1 MSVSFLQLAPMGI
14 RPHAGLRLI
23 RIEEISDLAGRPIV
37 SFQLP
42 TSQGE
47 KELLIF
53 DSSTLLG
60 LVMIEKMEELCRTT
74 FVIVSDF
81 LSHFSLSHVVGE

>member
-1 MSVSFLQLAPMGI
+1 LIL
-14 RPHAGLRLI
+14 AGL
-23 RIEEISDLAGRPIV
+23 PIV
-37 SFQLP
+37 SLQLP

-47 KELLIF
+47 KEPLIF
-53 DSSTLLG
+53 DNSTLLG

>member
-1 MSVSFLQLAPMGI
+1 LILA
-14 RPHAGLRLI
+14 RL
-23 RIEEISDLAGRPIV
+23 PIV

-47 KELLIF
+47 KEPLIF